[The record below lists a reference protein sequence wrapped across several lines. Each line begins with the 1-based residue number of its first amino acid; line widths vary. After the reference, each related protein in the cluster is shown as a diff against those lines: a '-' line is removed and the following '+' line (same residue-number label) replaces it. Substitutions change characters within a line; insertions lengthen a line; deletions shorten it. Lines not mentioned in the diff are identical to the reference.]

1 MTEEDEVV
9 HEETPEQR
17 KRAVTW
23 LIVALVGAV
32 LAGVLLASSVWD
44 NKWKDDANAV
54 GNELVQNKAGI
65 DPQSWCAAQTTYDAI
80 RRELFRRAAEV
91 RGNDEQSYTR
101 LADFALLRMN
111 GPVARGIDDRLHS
124 VTCSATAFLDLPPG
138 VMTSGGQ
145 HTLSTYLEYMVQPA
159 ADGTGNVVRLGNA
172 DSIVVP
178 LATLSRM
185 GAPESAPL
193 VAPEMQNEEVA
204 EPEQPEQPDSGQSN
218 ANSPSFD
225 CNNARTGSEAAVCSD
240 PGLASLDRDM
250 AWGFNRAFAQA
261 TPDQRRLLLSTRDRF
276 LAYRDR
282 CNSRTCISNAYVG
295 RMREIR
301 DIMNGDWEP
310 PR

>member
-1 MTEEDEVV
+1 
-9 HEETPEQR
+9 
-17 KRAVTW
+17 
-23 LIVALVGAV
+23 
-32 LAGVLLASSVWD
+32 
-44 NKWKDDANAV
+44 
-54 GNELVQNKAGI
+54 
-65 DPQSWCAAQTTYDAI
+65 
-80 RRELFRRAAEV
+80 
-91 RGNDEQSYTR
+91 
-101 LADFALLRMN
+101 
-111 GPVARGIDDRLHS
+111 
-124 VTCSATAFLDLPPG
+124 
-138 VMTSGGQ
+138 MTSGGQ
-145 HTLSTYLEYMVQPA
+145 RTLSGSLDYMVQPA

-178 LATLSRM
+178 LATLSRF
-185 GAPESAPL
+185 GAPETAPL

-204 EPEQPEQPDSGQSN
+204 EPEQPQPSQSDQGN
-218 ANSPSFD
+218 AANPSFD
-225 CNNARTGSEAAVCSD
+225 CSNARTGSEAAVCSD

-250 AWGFNRAFAQA
+250 AWGFNRALAKA